1 MVSRT
6 IEIVEENGIVPA
18 VDSVRFNPACAVE
31 ILVAT
36 HSNLRC
42 IRDQTP
48 FVVLGGILDSL
59 QLGES
64 TECADDERT
73 KRNRHRVGTGI
84 NRNGFQGIGTHLR
97 RLSTMNSPSVSS
109 GRTSQRSGSVF
120 NS

>member
-18 VDSVRFNPACAVE
+18 VDSVRFNPACAEE

-48 FVVLGGILDSL
+48 FVVLGGFWILSSWANQRTVLTTSEPKEIDIALGPESIVTDS
-59 QLGES
+59 E
-64 TECADDERT
+64 
-73 KRNRHRVGTGI
+73 
-84 NRNGFQGIGTHLR
+84 
-97 RLSTMNSPSVSS
+97 VSALI
-109 GRTSQRSGSVF
+109 F
-120 NS
+120 DA